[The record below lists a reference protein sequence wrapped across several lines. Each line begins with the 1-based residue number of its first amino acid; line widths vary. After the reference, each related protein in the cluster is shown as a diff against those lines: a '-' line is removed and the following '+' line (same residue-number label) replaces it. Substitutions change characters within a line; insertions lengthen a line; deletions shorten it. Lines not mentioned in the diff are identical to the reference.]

1 MKRYILFD
9 HTADLGIE
17 IYGADRKTLF
27 ETAAFALY
35 DIMTDLD
42 SVGTGETGEIVAEGA
57 DREEL
62 LVNYLRESLHA
73 FNGQGLLLKEQAIT
87 VMDEKR
93 LVATFRGEF
102 YDPDK
107 HRLDKEIR
115 AVSYDQAE
123 VRETAKGWV
132 ARLILDV

>member
-1 MKRYILFD
+1 MKRYVLFD

-17 IYGADRKTLF
+17 IYGADMKTLF
-27 ETAAFALY
+27 ENAAFALY

-42 SVGTGETGEIVAEGA
+42 SVGTGETGEIVAEGT
-57 DREEL
+57 DREDL

-87 VMDEKR
+87 VMDEKH

-102 YDPDK
+102 FDPDR
-107 HRLDKEIR
+107 HRLDKEIK
-115 AVSYDQAE
+115 AVTYYGAE
-123 VRETAKGWV
+123 VKETPQGWV
-132 ARLILDV
+132 ARLVMDV